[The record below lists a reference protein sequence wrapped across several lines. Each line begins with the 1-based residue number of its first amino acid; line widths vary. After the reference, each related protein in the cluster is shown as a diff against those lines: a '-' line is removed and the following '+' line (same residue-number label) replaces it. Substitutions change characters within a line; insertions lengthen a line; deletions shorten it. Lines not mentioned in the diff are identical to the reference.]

1 MKSKLKRKTNYN
13 LRATMISGV
22 VVGLALI
29 ILAYLVGPGHDQYP
43 ITYIICI
50 SGYILGWIVA
60 IISTPMNEIDKDKIG
75 RFTGLVGSFLSGY
88 LLSKLDK
95 VIEEILNPDQIFT
108 YLIGARVLLF
118 ICCFGITFILVFYY
132 RQYKWKV
139 TEKG

>member
-1 MKSKLKRKTNYN
+1 MESKLRRTTNYN
-13 LRATMISGV
+13 LKATMISGV

-29 ILAYLVGPGHDQYP
+29 ALAYLIGPERDVYP
-43 ITYIICI
+43 MTYLICI

-75 RFTGLVGSFLSGY
+75 RFTGLVGTFLSGY

-95 VIEEILNPDQIFT
+95 VIEQILNPEQIFT
-108 YLIGARVLLF
+108 YLIGARLLLF
-118 ICCFGITFILVFYY
+118 VCCFGITFIMVFYY

-139 TEKG
+139 VDHH